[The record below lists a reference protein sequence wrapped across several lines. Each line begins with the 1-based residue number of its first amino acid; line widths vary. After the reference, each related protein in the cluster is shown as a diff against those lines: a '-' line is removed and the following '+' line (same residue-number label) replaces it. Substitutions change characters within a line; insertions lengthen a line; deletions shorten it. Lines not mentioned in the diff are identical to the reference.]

1 MPNVNS
7 IDTCL
12 TRFVTG
18 ANLVGASYRPIFA
31 PLHTSPSTLRSL
43 PIIASSH
50 VTNDSGTGLVHCAPA
65 HGAED
70 YTAMQSLGL
79 ISNSSKTSSVD
90 TSSDPAG
97 ASEIVCHV
105 NGLGQFTADVA
116 DAVGEAHA
124 TELAEKDILNEGGRT
139 IVALLTKVGALKKV
153 QRFKHR
159 YPYDW
164 KTDKPVITL

>member
-1 MPNVNS
+1 MIGS
-7 IDTCL
+7 
-12 TRFVTG
+12 
-18 ANLVGASYRPIFA
+18 SYRPIFA
-31 PLHTSPSTLRSL
+31 PLHHSPSALGSM
-43 PIIASSH
+43 PIISSSH

-70 YTAMQSLGL
+70 YAVMQALGL
-79 ISNSSKTSSVD
+79 ISSSPAKTLADASS
-90 TSSDPAG
+90 T

-105 NGLGQFTADVA
+105 NGLGQFTEDVA
-116 DAVGEAHA
+116 DVVGKDSAP
-124 TELAEKDILNEGGRT
+124 ELVAKDVLADGGRA
-139 IVALLTKVGALKKV
+139 IVGLLTNIGALKKV

>member
-1 MPNVNS
+1 
-7 IDTCL
+7 
-12 TRFVTG
+12 
-18 ANLVGASYRPIFA
+18 
-31 PLHTSPSTLRSL
+31 
-43 PIIASSH
+43 
-50 VTNDSGTGLVHCAPA
+50 
-65 HGAED
+65 
-70 YTAMQSLGL
+70 MQSLGL
-79 ISNSSKTSSVD
+79 ISTSSKTSSVD